1 MDQYLSMLYLW
12 LKSAHLIFVIFWMA
26 GLFMM
31 PRFFVYHQE
40 ITAGSDEDAKWI
52 EREGKLRKIILNPS
66 LVIVWVLGLFLAY
79 DIGAFNQGWFHAK
92 LLFVLALS
100 GYHGWMI
107 SYSKKLAR
115 GERSMSDKG
124 LRLVNEVPGI
134 TAAIIVILVIVKPF

>member
-40 ITAGSDEDAKWI
+40 TVIGSDEDAKWI
-52 EREGKLRKIILNPS
+52 EREAKLHKIILLPS
-66 LVIVWVLGLFLAY
+66 LVIVWVVGLLLAY
-79 DIGAFNQGWFHAK
+79 NTGAFSQGWFHAK

-107 SYSKKLAR
+107 VYAKKLAR
-115 GERSMSDKG
+115 GERTMSDKG

>member
-1 MDQYLSMLYLW
+1 MNEILSMLYLW
-12 LKSAHLIFVIFWMA
+12 LKSAHIIFVIFWMA

-40 ITAGSDEDAKWI
+40 SAVGSEEDAKWI

-66 LVIVWVLGLFLAY
+66 LVIVWVVGLLLAY
-79 DIGAFNQGWFHAK
+79 NIGAFSQGWFHAK
-92 LLFVLALS
+92 LLVVLLLT

-107 SYSKKLAR
+107 GYVKKLAR
-115 GERSMSDKG
+115 GERTMSDKA

-134 TAAIIVILVIVKPF
+134 SAAIIVILVIIKPF

>member
-1 MDQYLSMLYLW
+1 MNEYISMLYLW

-40 ITAGSDEDAKWI
+40 CAVGSEEDGKWI

-66 LVIVWVLGLFLAY
+66 LIIVWVLGLLLAY
-79 DIGAFNQGWFHAK
+79 NIGAFSQGWFHAK
-92 LLFVLALS
+92 LLVALLLT

-107 SYSKKLAR
+107 GYVKKLAR
-115 GERSMSDKG
+115 GERTMSDKG

-134 TAAIIVILVIVKPF
+134 TAAIIVILVIIKPF

>member
-1 MDQYLSMLYLW
+1 MNEILSMLYLW
-12 LKSAHLIFVIFWMA
+12 LKSAHIIFVIFWMA

-40 ITAGSDEDAKWI
+40 CAAGSDEDRKWI

-66 LVIVWVLGLFLAY
+66 LVITWVLGLALAY
-79 DIGAFNQGWFHAK
+79 SIGAFSQGWFHAK
-92 LLFVLALS
+92 LLVVLLLT

-107 SYSKKLAR
+107 GYVKKLAR
-115 GERSMSDKG
+115 GERTMSDKA

-134 TAAIIVILVIVKPF
+134 TAAIIVILVIIKPF

>member
-1 MDQYLSMLYLW
+1 MNEILSMLYLW
-12 LKSAHLIFVIFWMA
+12 LKAAHLIFVIFWMA

-40 ITAGSDEDAKWI
+40 TAVGSEEDGKWI

-66 LVIVWVLGLFLAY
+66 LIIVWVVGLALAY
-79 DIGAFNQGWFHAK
+79 NIGAFSQGWFNAK
-92 LLFVLALS
+92 LLMVLALS

-107 SYSKKLAR
+107 AYSKKLAR
-115 GERSMSDKG
+115 GERTMSDKR

-134 TAAIIVILVIVKPF
+134 AAAIIVILVIIKPF

>member
-1 MDQYLSMLYLW
+1 MNEILSMLYLW
-12 LKSAHLIFVIFWMA
+12 LKSAHIIFVIFWMA

-40 ITAGSDEDAKWI
+40 CPVGSDEDAKWI

-66 LVIVWVLGLFLAY
+66 LVITWVLGLALAY
-79 DIGAFNQGWFHAK
+79 NIGAFSQGWFHAK
-92 LLFVLALS
+92 LFVVLLLT

-107 SYSKKLAR
+107 GYVKKLAR
-115 GERSMSDKG
+115 GERTMSDKA

-134 TAAIIVILVIVKPF
+134 TAAIIVILVIIKPF

>member
-1 MDQYLSMLYLW
+1 MNEILSMLYLW
-12 LKSAHLIFVIFWMA
+12 LKAAHLIFVIFWMA

-40 ITAGSDEDAKWI
+40 CAVGSDEDAKWI

-66 LVIVWVLGLFLAY
+66 LVIVWVLGLLLAY
-79 DIGAFNQGWFHAK
+79 NIGAFSQGWFHAK
-92 LLFVLALS
+92 LLMVLLLS

-107 SYSKKLAR
+107 GYSKKLAR
-115 GERSMSDKG
+115 GERTMSDKA

-134 TAAIIVILVIVKPF
+134 TAAIIVILVIIKPF

>member
-1 MDQYLSMLYLW
+1 MNEILSMLYLW

-40 ITAGSDEDAKWI
+40 SAVGSDEDAKWI
-52 EREGKLRKIILNPS
+52 ERESKLRKIILNPS
-66 LVIVWVLGLFLAY
+66 LIIVWAVGLALAFN
-79 DIGAFNQGWFHAK
+79 IGAFSQGWFHAK
-92 LLFVLALS
+92 LLVVLALT
-100 GYHGWMI
+100 GYHGWMMA
-107 SYSKKLAR
+107 YLKKLAR
-115 GERSMSDKG
+115 GERTMSDKA

>member
-1 MDQYLSMLYLW
+1 MNEILSMLYLW

-40 ITAGSDEDAKWI
+40 SPVGSDEDAKWI

-66 LVIVWVLGLFLAY
+66 LVIVWVVGLLLAY
-79 DIGAFNQGWFHAK
+79 DIGAFSQGWFHAK
-92 LLFVLALS
+92 LLMVLALS

-107 SYSKKLAR
+107 AYSKKLSR
-115 GERSMSDKG
+115 GERTMSDKK

-134 TAAIIVILVIVKPF
+134 AAAVIVILVIIKPF